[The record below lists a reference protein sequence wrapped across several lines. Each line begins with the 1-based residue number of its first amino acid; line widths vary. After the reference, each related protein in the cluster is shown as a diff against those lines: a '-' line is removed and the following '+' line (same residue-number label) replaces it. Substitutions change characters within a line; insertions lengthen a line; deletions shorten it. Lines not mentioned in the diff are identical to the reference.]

1 MHFVSV
7 LVDFLFSGV
16 SKMLED
22 EHKQMS
28 EWEARHTF
36 TDSFRSTAKVS
47 YTS

>member
-1 MHFVSV
+1 MHFV
-7 LVDFLFSGV
+7 LFLFSDV

-36 TDSFRSTAKVS
+36 TDGFRSTAEAS